1 MIKELCVKCWNTLES
16 HALHGC
22 DVKQGEKNETV

>member
-16 HALHGC
+16 HALYGC
-22 DVKQGEKNETV
+22 DVKQEETK

>member
-22 DVKQGEKNETV
+22 DVKKEETK